1 MESTPSCSSTSQKCT
16 SCGGV
21 EVSGWCVE
29 CVDALCEQCVLAHRR
44 VKMTR
49 CHTIKTQPSLGQPSS
64 GGRYCPIH
72 TSELL
77 QLYCFTCYRMT
88 CRDCQ
93 LMDHQNHRYQFVHE
107 VLENQRKVLD
117 QLVESVGQQ
126 RQTVTQSLMDMDAR
140 LQVIKENKFA
150 LRKKLQETFIVF
162 CQQFKQRLFSL
173 SNDVEIAYQTEM
185 DGIENRKKYLMALE
199 EKRQHVEQCIDNA
212 RNTEDLPT
220 LLAYITQVNKLKEL
234 LSKDVS
240 PPQSMIHLALLVN
253 KAAFNTLGS
262 FGKLVVSAI
271 PFSCSQNRPQDPPSI
286 TAVQHQDTAVAHT
299 SSCPAPPC
307 KPLPQTGNAKYA
319 DSSNPVNY
327 LSSQR
332 TLSNQP
338 CPPPSSRPSLCQL
351 NTDGTTSTSVYPTS
365 YDQSPPTSD
374 AQMSLDL
381 QTNPRQSASVLA
393 IQTQPTVFPTNQTQP
408 TVFPTNQTQPTVFPT
423 NQTQP
428 TVFPTNQTQPTVFP
442 TNQTQPTV
450 FPTNY
455 TQPTVF
461 PTNYT
466 QPTVFPT
473 NYTQPISTSACV
485 QVCLPLNYS
494 QSSVATASYSQSSVV
509 PSTVH
514 QPPLYPGQNSSPAT
528 STGTLN
534 QPSTVS
540 VMQLAGYTAP
550 LVLLQR
556 APAVPQQFSL
566 LNQLLSEPVPG
577 QYNQSAVEVVNQHS
591 MYQGNPSHQTNMT
604 LNHSQSSSQ
613 SQSDQQPPSM
623 VSLCHL
629 VSGVT
634 VNQSR
639 ATSVQDQSR
648 TAAITNYKQP
658 TKDLVSNAKTA
669 KIPVN
674 QPSTNPTNQQNSDT
688 VSPLLTKSE
697 ITIQNHPIL
706 VKYLFNLSKPS
717 SSKKCPDGNLDLPPS
732 DTNQPSAA
740 SLSASSPHCPPP
752 SPTVK
757 AVADSAC
764 DVSAPC
770 VGDVSAATGHQAA
783 ENEPTSTVSESHIP
797 EQVLSEL
804 SSLWDDIN
812 ASISLDSDPDLMPS
826 EGSSSE
832 EPAVSPGPVLGETPQ
847 ETGGTAGSHTE
858 PGVKPSSGKLNC
870 KAELMSCDEVASPVV
885 EYPGTSART
894 RWLKQEP
901 DAENQETK
909 TDLANIPL
917 GNPSGPYLAH
927 EIQSMKTNCEE
938 LGSADEHPA
947 YIWRE
952 WQPRVCLF
960 RLPISTLRPG
970 QPSPRFLLLP
980 GDTKNEIHLQEIDD
994 DDQSHADDIMDFLE
1008 PLSSPE
1014 TPALLQAVTCA
1025 VCRCPN
1031 ASVVCGPCGRG
1042 FHRDCHIPPTG
1053 PSLCSEWICSLCQD
1067 LDEPWDPYSTD
1078 RPKRRCLSLLDQR
1091 KCEHILLYLTC
1102 EISSDVWGSEVSC
1115 GSSHLSLIQ
1124 ERLSQQCSP
1133 PYRTPTEF
1141 ISDVWVFFQTLSLSK
1156 ENSEVLN
1163 HLQDSFHNKLLE
1175 IFGRE
1180 LHPSL
1185 LQLHSVA
1192 HTEEVREAGPDY
1204 LPPCENNNQTET
1216 AGGAEESAVMTY
1228 TNTNQM
1234 ERNLCVPGGAEPE
1247 ASNSLVSNDG
1257 LTEVG
1262 GTEGS
1267 KVMWT
1272 PGGLV
1277 SEGRASLVEKD
1288 KLKETRKRLRQFL
1301 NCLPPAKKPT
1311 MSRKAE
1317 PPSY

>member
-485 QVCLPLNYS
+485 Q
-494 QSSVATASYSQSSVV
+494 
-509 PSTVH
+509 
-514 QPPLYPGQNSSPAT
+514 
-528 STGTLN
+528 
-534 QPSTVS
+534 
-540 VMQLAGYTAP
+540 
-550 LVLLQR
+550 
-556 APAVPQQFSL
+556 
-566 LNQLLSEPVPG
+566 
-577 QYNQSAVEVVNQHS
+577 
-591 MYQGNPSHQTNMT
+591 
-604 LNHSQSSSQ
+604 
-613 SQSDQQPPSM
+613 
-623 VSLCHL
+623 
-629 VSGVT
+629 
-634 VNQSR
+634 
-639 ATSVQDQSR
+639 
-648 TAAITNYKQP
+648 
-658 TKDLVSNAKTA
+658 
-669 KIPVN
+669 
-674 QPSTNPTNQQNSDT
+674 
-688 VSPLLTKSE
+688 
-697 ITIQNHPIL
+697 
-706 VKYLFNLSKPS
+706 
-717 SSKKCPDGNLDLPPS
+717 CPDGNLDLPPS